1 MLHSRSGR
9 LAAGWRFVMEMI
21 KIGLVGVIGILLAV
35 PLKSYKAEYG
45 VFLGAAVCLVI
56 LGYAM
61 QYFGGIL
68 SAIEQLRGYL
78 KDNYSY
84 LTVLLKAVGATYAC
98 EFCAGICKDAGYGGI
113 AGQVEMVGKLY
124 ILLIGMPVL
133 MALLESIQTIAG

>member
-1 MLHSRSGR
+1 
-9 LAAGWRFVMEMI
+9 MI
-21 KIGLVGVIGILLAV
+21 KIGLVSIIGILLAV
-35 PLKSYKAEYG
+35 PLRSYKTEYSVYIG
-45 VFLGAAVCLVI
+45 IAICLVI

-68 SAIEQLRGYL
+68 SAVGQLRTYL

-98 EFCAGICKDAGYGGI
+98 EFCAGICKDAGYNGI
-113 AGQVEMVGKLY
+113 AGQVEMIGKLY

-133 MALLESIQTIAG
+133 MALLESIQSIAG